1 MKNYVI
7 KCDQFI
13 RLAKENLIFKELM
26 KQPAEIHSDAA
37 WN

>member
-1 MKNYVI
+1 MNNDVI

-13 RLAKENLIFKELM
+13 RLAKENLTFKELM
-26 KQPAEIHSDAA
+26 KQPAEMHRYAA